1 MSKPN
6 KGDRKFIQLISD
18 LMRCQVQG
26 NYEQVMHMLTE
37 KPLYRVE
44 LSKKAITTV
53 PYTLLENFAPELQE
67 VYSDIQDLPKWAQ
80 EKLAV
85 LMVLDPTKVNDEI
98 HNVGRRIN
106 ANVFWVYGRNPRE
119 EGQEESSSDT

>member
-1 MSKPN
+1 MSKPSKN
-6 KGDRKFIQLISD
+6 DLKFIQLISD
-18 LMRCQVQG
+18 LMWGQL
-26 NYEQVMHMLTE
+26 NDEYEQVMHMLTE

-44 LSKKAITTV
+44 LSKKAITAV

-106 ANVFWVYGRNPRE
+106 ANVFWVYGRDPRE
-119 EGQEESSSDT
+119 SCKEESSSDT

>member
-6 KGDRKFIQLISD
+6 KGDLKFIQLISD

-44 LSKKAITTV
+44 WSKKAITTV

-106 ANVFWVYGRNPRE
+106 ANVFWIYGNRA
-119 EGQEESSSDT
+119 

>member
-1 MSKPN
+1 MSRPN
-6 KGDRKFIQLISD
+6 KGDLKFIQLISD
-18 LMRCQVQG
+18 LIRCQV
-26 NYEQVMHMLTE
+26 NDEYDQVMQMLTE

-106 ANVFWVYGRNPRE
+106 ANVFWVYGNERN
-119 EGQEESSSDT
+119 S

>member
-6 KGDRKFIQLISD
+6 KGDLKFIQLISD